1 MPRWKAKVDVNVRSG
16 PGTTY
21 EILDTLTQEDQ
32 VDEIPADGWAAIPME
47 DGSVGWVSRQFLD
60 AVAISPAPPVS
71 APAVAQTP
79 MAQVVNYFISQGWK
93 DFQAAAIV
101 GNLMQES
108 NLKPTA
114 VNPSSGA
121 TGIAQWLGDRLSSL
135 KSYAV
140 NHTQAMAWSDLQVQL
155 DFVQWELN
163 NSEKVAGDALR
174 ATTNLAD
181 ATTVV
186 RTKYERCGEAE
197 ANDANRLAQATLALS
212 LVAEAAPVAAAPV
225 TPSGEPVWIRWA
237 RSKLGEKEGV
247 NDPEIQSW
255 YKLCGLPQSM
265 WNDVTVPWCGIF
277 LSAAFALNG
286 VKAIDSALAVDW
298 LNFGTPVTTPQD
310 GDVVVFDWSKIGSS
324 GHHVAFYLAD
334 AGDRISVIG
343 GNQSSSV
350 SITTYAKAAV
360 MGYRRVTA

>member
-1 MPRWKAKVDVNVRSG
+1 MPRWSTKEDLNVRSG
-16 PGTTY
+16 PGLGY
-21 EILDTLTQEDQ
+21 EILDVLNQDDQ
-32 VDEIPADGWAAIPME
+32 VDEIPVEGWAAIPME
-47 DGSVGWVSRQFLD
+47 DGTVGWVSRQFLD
-60 AVAISPAPPVS
+60 PVVIVPAP
-71 APAVAQTP
+71 APTLTALGTSLQTP
-79 MAQVVNYFISQGWK
+79 MAQAVNYFVTQGWK

-108 NLKPTA
+108 NLKATA
-114 VNPSSGA
+114 VNSSSGA
-121 TGIAQWLGDRLSSL
+121 TGIAQWLGGRLDDL
-135 KSYAV
+135 MTFAGANGYQTFQIQLAFV
-140 NHTQAMAWSDLQVQL
+140 NK
-155 DFVQWELN
+155 ELN
-163 NSEKVAGDALR
+163 GSEKAAGDALR
-174 ATTNLAD
+174 ATATLSD
-181 ATTVV
+181 ATMVV
-186 RTKYERCGEAE
+186 RTKYERCGESE
-197 ANDANRLAQATLALS
+197 ANDANRLAQSTLALS
-212 LVAEAAPVAAAPV
+212 LVAAAAPAPAAPV

-310 GDVVVFDWSKIGSS
+310 GDVVVFDWSKVGSS

-343 GNQSSSV
+343 GNQANSV

>member
-32 VDEIPADGWAAIPME
+32 VDEIPVDGWALIPME
-47 DGSVGWVSRQFLD
+47 DGTVGWVSRQFLD
-60 AVAISPAPPVS
+60 PVVIVPAPPTTPPTLLGGTS
-71 APAVAQTP
+71 SLMALAVD
-79 MAQVVNYFISQGWK
+79 YFISQGWK

-108 NLKPTA
+108 NLKATA

-121 TGIAQWLGDRLSSL
+121 TGIAQWLGDRLAVL
-135 KSYAV
+135 KLSED
-140 NHTQAMAWSDLQVQL
+140 WPDLQVQL
-155 DFVQWELN
+155 AYVNAELIGP
-163 NSEKVAGDALR
+163 EKVAGDALR
-174 ATTNLAD
+174 ATTTLPD
-181 ATTVV
+181 ATMVV

-197 ANDANRLAQATLALS
+197 ANDANRLAQSTLALS
-212 LVAEAAPVAAAPV
+212 LVAAAVPAAAPV

-237 RSKLGEKEGV
+237 RSKLGEKEGTS
-247 NDPEIQSW
+247 PEINSW
-255 YKLCGLPQSM
+255 FQLTTLPKSD
-265 WNDVTVPWCGIF
+265 WDSTKTPWCAVF
-277 LSAAFALNG
+277 VNAAFCLNG
-286 VKAIDSALAVDW
+286 IAGLRDALAVDW

-343 GNQSSSV
+343 GNQANSV

-360 MGYRRVTA
+360 MGYRRAPA